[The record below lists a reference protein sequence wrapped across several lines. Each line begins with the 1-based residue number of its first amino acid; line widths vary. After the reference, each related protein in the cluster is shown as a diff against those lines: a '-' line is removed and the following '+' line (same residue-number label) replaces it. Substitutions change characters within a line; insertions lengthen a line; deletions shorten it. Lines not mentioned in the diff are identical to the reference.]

1 MMTQSKKLDLLW
13 TWLQYPLLQEALERC
28 VRHPAHLIQVQLTSR
43 KPEREMSQEWLPTEH
58 NRRLLARV
66 RLLLHTAELLL
77 HLRVSESQYYKVI
90 MSANTISQG

>member
-1 MMTQSKKLDLLW
+1 MDLASVS
-13 TWLQYPLLQEALERC
+13 TPSGSPGEMCAASRAL
-28 VRHPAHLIQVQLTSR
+28 HLIQVQLTSR